1 MKALEIIYNS
11 SKDMKNYPF
20 DEIMSFKVVLRNGKE
35 KTLEIIINDTDF
47 NSYNLDECTWYIIV
61 T

>member
-1 MKALEIIYNS
+1 
-11 SKDMKNYPF
+11 MKNYPF